1 MNTKLE
7 SPALGVTHG
16 DELLTKAQLAQ
27 RLHKSPRCVE
37 IWMRQRYLP
46 YVKIGHSVLFNWADV
61 LAALKRFQVH

>member
-1 MNTKLE
+1 MNAKLE
-7 SPALGVTHG
+7 SAVAGTTHSG
-16 DELLTKAQLAQ
+16 ELLTKAQLAQ

-37 IWMRQRYLP
+37 IWMQQRYLP

>member
-1 MNTKLE
+1 MNAKLE
-7 SPALGVTHG
+7 SAVAGTTHSG
-16 DELLTKAQLAQ
+16 ELLTKAQLAQ

>member
-7 SPALGVTHG
+7 SPGLGATHG

-46 YVKIGHSVLFNWADV
+46 YVEIGHSVLFNWADV

>member
-7 SPALGVTHG
+7 SPVAAATHSG
-16 DELLTKAQLAQ
+16 ELLTKAQLAQ

-61 LAALKRFQVH
+61 LAALKQFQVN

>member
-1 MNTKLE
+1 MNKKSE
-7 SPALGVTHG
+7 SPGAEAARGG
-16 DELLTKAQLAQ
+16 ELLTKAQLAQ

-61 LAALKRFQVH
+61 LTALKRFQVN